1 MKMSFRWYGK
11 GNDPIPLKYIRQI
24 PGTKEVVWALHHKAA
39 GEVWSKEEIDQE
51 VAYIQSFGLSAS
63 VVESV
68 NIHDDIKL
76 GLDTRDQHIAN
87 YIETL
92 KNLSQAGVKVVC
104 YNFMPVFDWTRTDL
118 FHPLEDGST
127 AMYMDKEQI
136 LSLDPQELIEMFEGG
151 SKGMTLPGWEPE
163 RMAKIKELFAA
174 YDGIDETQLRANFKY
189 FIDAIIPTCEE
200 YDIRMAIHPDD
211 PPFSI
216 FGLPRLV
223 NHGENIQKL
232 LDVNESTYHGLTFC
246 TGSLGVDPNND
257 LVSLLAK
264 HMDRVHFMH
273 IRNVRLDEKGNF
285 IEVSHLTEDGN
296 VDIVGVMKVLAEH
309 NYQGFI
315 RPDHGRHVFGE
326 NIDNV
331 RPGYGLYDRAMGI
344 MYLNGCLDA
353 FNSKR

>member
-1 MKMSFRWYGK
+1 MKMSFRWFGRD
-11 GNDPIPLKYIRQI
+11 NDPIPIEYIRQI
-24 PGTKEVVWALHHKAA
+24 PGTKEVVWSLHHKAA
-39 GEVWSKEEIDQE
+39 GEAWNKEEIAEE
-51 VAYIQSFGLSAS
+51 VDYIKSFGLSAS

-76 GLDTRDQHIAN
+76 GLDTRDEYIAN

-92 KNLSQAGVKVVC
+92 KNLAEAGAKVVC

-127 AMYMDKEQI
+127 AMFMDKQQI
-136 LSLDPQELIEMFEGG
+136 LSVEPGELIKLFEGG

-174 YDGIDETQLRANFKY
+174 YEGIDENQLRDNFKY
-189 FIDAIIPTCEE
+189 FMDAIIPTCEE
-200 YDIRMAIHPDD
+200 YDIKMAIHPDD
-211 PPFSI
+211 PPFTI

-223 NHGENIQKL
+223 NHKANIEKL
-232 LDVNESTYHGLTFC
+232 LAVNESPYNGLTFC
-246 TGSLGVDPNND
+246 TGSLGANPEND
-257 LVSLLAK
+257 LVGLLEENI
-264 HMDRVHFMH
+264 DRVHFIH
-273 IRNVRLDEKGNF
+273 VRNVRVEENGDF
-285 IEVSHLTEDGN
+285 VEVSHYDADGT
-296 VDIVGVMKVLAEH
+296 VDILGVMNVLATN

-326 NIDNV
+326 NEDNV

-344 MYLNGCLDA
+344 MYLQGCFA
-353 FNSKR
+353 ASIKNI